1 LREKSVSSNSPFGVS
16 YLALLIIVQGFI
28 FIPLTISSIA
38 FSYMNGY
45 LNAIQIVGSTLFL
58 ICCSILILLG
68 NGMFDMKRWAWFGSV
83 GYVFL
88 LTMYSLYT
96 GIIIG
101 ISANLHIITYTAI
114 TIGYLAHPDI
124 RNQFS

>member
-16 YLALLIIVQGFI
+16 YLALLIIVQGFL
-28 FIPLTISSIA
+28 FILFTIQSIA
-38 FSYMNGY
+38 ASYMNGY
-45 LNAIQIVGSTLFL
+45 LNAIQIVGNTFIL
-58 ICCSILILLG
+58 ICCGILILLG
-68 NGMFDMKRWAWFGSV
+68 NGMFDMKRWAWFGSI

-88 LTMYSLYT
+88 FTMYFLYT

-101 ISANLHIITYTAI
+101 ISPNLYMITYCAI
-114 TIGYLAHPDI
+114 TIGYLVHPDI